1 MLMGNLKLTQV
12 ISRSCSTFFIEHDFK
27 FSASVV
33 LDDNCL
39 TQPRTIEIEKLAYK
53 N

>member
-1 MLMGNLKLTQV
+1 MAWITMDIIVICLILGMYKCTVGLK
-12 ISRSCSTFFIEHDFK
+12 
-27 FSASVV
+27 
-33 LDDNCL
+33 